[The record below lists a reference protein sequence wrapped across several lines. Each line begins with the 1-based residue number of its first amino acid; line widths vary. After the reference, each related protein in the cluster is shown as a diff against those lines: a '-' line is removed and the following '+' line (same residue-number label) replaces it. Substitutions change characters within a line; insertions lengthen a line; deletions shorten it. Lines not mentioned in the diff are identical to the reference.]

1 MERLIAIENFFIIK
15 VPQFNE
21 IIQKFNLNLTTNDS
35 VYLLTLILI
44 NIFAYLVIYIFIK
57 LVLRIT
63 AKLFRR
69 RKRVFY

>member
-1 MERLIAIENFFIIK
+1 MERLIAVENFFIIK
-15 VPQFNE
+15 VPQFEE
-21 IIQKFNLNLTTNDS
+21 IIQNLNLNLTTNDS

-57 LVLRIT
+57 LALRIT
-63 AKLFRR
+63 TKLFRR

>member
-15 VPQFNE
+15 APQFDE
-21 IIQKFNLNLTTNDS
+21 IIQNLNLNLTTNDS

-57 LVLRIT
+57 LALRIT

>member
-15 VPQFNE
+15 APQFDE
-21 IIQKFNLNLTTNDS
+21 IIQNLNLNLTTNDS

-44 NIFAYLVIYIFIK
+44 NIFAYLVIYFFIK
-57 LVLRIT
+57 LALRIT